1 MPGRCPAMLKSRHT
15 SACSKKQL
23 SLLSLLAGLATLALL
38 APAAALA
45 APEEP
50 PAEPQPQLA
59 FEPGSHDFG
68 LQPVNSNP
76 AQTTFTLRN
85 VGAEPALVN
94 LDMTGPGTESFWIG
108 NSNCYGTTLQPE
120 QSCFVQVFF
129 GPHDAVE
136 YDAQLRAAVDSFTF
150 TADLTGM
157 GGRAIF
163 EPASN
168 PTDFGSTAVGSAGV
182 TREITVANV
191 GNAPGGA
198 FIAVIASG
206 AIGSFQLLDENCT
219 GIELAPAATCT
230 LQVRFQ
236 PLSEGV
242 KKAMLGLF
250 GESEGP
256 TPIVL
261 TGVGSAPEPAAGP
274 PSGPASAI
282 AAPGPS
288 ARPYAKPHRRRSKIR
303 RRPRRADLHSARRVL
318 GAGEVKPG

>member
-1 MPGRCPAMLKSRHT
+1 MPGRCPAMPKSRHT
-15 SACSKKQL
+15 SAYSKKHRP
-23 SLLSLLAGLATLALL
+23 LLSALAVLATLALL

-45 APEEP
+45 APEGP
-50 PAEPQPQLA
+50 LPEPQPPQLA

-68 LQPVNSNP
+68 IQPVNSNP
-76 AQTTFTLRN
+76 AQATFTLRN

-136 YDAQLRAAVDSFTF
+136 YDAQLRAAVGPFAF
-150 TADLTGM
+150 TANLTGV

-219 GIELAPAATCT
+219 GVELAPAATCT

-250 GESEGP
+250 GEGEGP

-261 TGVGSAPEPAAGP
+261 TGVGSAPEPAAA
-274 PSGPASAI
+274 PASAL
-282 AAPGPS
+282 AAPGPA
-288 ARPYAKPHRRRSKIR
+288 ARPQAKSHRRRTKIR
-303 RRPRRADLHSARRVL
+303 RRPRRADLHVARRVL
-318 GAGEVKPG
+318 GADPR

>member
-1 MPGRCPAMLKSRHT
+1 MFKSRHT
-15 SACSKKQL
+15 SAYSKQQR
-23 SLLSLLAGLATLALL
+23 SLLSALAGLATLALL

-45 APEEP
+45 APEGP
-50 PAEPQPQLA
+50 PAEPQPPQLA

-85 VGAEPALVN
+85 AGAEPALVS
-94 LDMTGPGTESFWIG
+94 LDITGPGTESFWIG
-108 NSNCYGTTLQPE
+108 NSNCYGAALQPE
-120 QSCFVQVFF
+120 QSCFAQVFF

-136 YDAQLRAAVDSFTF
+136 YDAQLRAAVGSSTF
-150 TADLTGM
+150 TANVSGV

-168 PTDFGSTAVGSAGV
+168 PTDFGSAAVGSAGV
-182 TREITVANV
+182 TREITVSNV

-274 PSGPASAI
+274 PSGPASSL
-282 AAPGPS
+282 AAPGPA
-288 ARPYAKPHRRRSKIR
+288 ARPHAKSHRRRPKIR
-303 RRPRRADLHSARRVL
+303 RRPPRADLHGSRRVL
-318 GAGEVKPG
+318 GADAR